1 MKFIS
6 LFSVVRGYNI
16 PIIVLAQS
24 LSAIFILAPEK
35 RALSIL
41 LDFDLFIIVF
51 ASSLT
56 IASGYIINN
65 FYDSKKD
72 LINRPNKSMLDR
84 LVSQKTKLYVY
95 FSLNFIVALLA
106 IIVSW
111 RAFLYFS
118 TYIFLIWYYSHR
130 IKKYPIIGNLTA
142 AFLAILPF
150 FAILLY
156 YKNLYEV
163 IFGHATFLF
172 LLLLIREMIKDLE
185 NIKGD
190 LANDYQTIPIV
201 YGETIFEKNHHFFDH
216 FDHHSGL
223 CFDRNFRRG
232 LYGHLFLQ
240 LPHRPDF
247 LPAIPLEIHH
257 QRAVHFAPQRPEIPD
272 CGGRFLHHPHQ
283 PERVVARRKIVAFHL
298 IVIARY
304 EAIWS
309 YFLLSTISLVAN
321 TATRGC
327 RFHQG

>member
-1 MKFIS
+1 MNRKYKLLLMKIVS
-6 LFSVVRGYNI
+6 MFSVVRGYNI
-16 PIIVLAQS
+16 PIIVLAQY

-84 LVSQKTKLYVY
+84 LVSQKTKLNVY
-95 FSLNFIVALLA
+95 FTLNFIVVFLA
-106 IIVSW
+106 IFVSW
-111 RAFLYFS
+111 RAFLFFS
-118 TYIFLIWYYSHR
+118 VYIFLIWYYSHR

-156 YKNLYEV
+156 YKNFYEV
-163 IFGHATFLF
+163 IFGHGVFLY

-190 LANDYQTIPIV
+190 LVSDYKTIPII
-201 YGETIFEKNHHFFDH
+201 YGEEISKKIITILTFLTIVPIYILIEIFDVGYMDMYFYFCLIILIFFLI
-216 FDHHSGL
+216 SL
-223 CFDRNFRRG
+223 WKSTTKEQ
-232 LYGHLFLQ
+232 FLI
-240 LPHRPDF
+240 LHNVLKF
-247 LPAIPLEIHH
+247 L
-257 QRAVHFAPQRPEIPD
+257 
-272 CGGRFLHHPHQ
+272 
-283 PERVVARRKIVAFHL
+283 IVAGVFCIIL
-298 IVIARY
+298 INPSVLWHGRK
-304 EAIWS
+304 
-309 YFLLSTISLVAN
+309 LLLMI
-321 TATRGC
+321 
-327 RFHQG
+327 